1 MSLNY
6 FIDGVVFALA
16 RAFSIFIVY
25 ITFVYKWFSKMIF
38 QILYAKDVDQRSV
51 TFEKSIEMGNEY
63 QRRTKAVIIRSLI
76 IKHNISVKV
85 NNT

>member
-1 MSLNY
+1 
-6 FIDGVVFALA
+6 
-16 RAFSIFIVY
+16 
-25 ITFVYKWFSKMIF
+25 MIF